1 MTRKQ
6 PNSWRSLN
14 RRLNAMTED
23 EVKAALDAELV
34 GDRRVTVVE
43 RLHQR
48 FSALRATRERLQ
60 LMSEVQHAHAVQP
73 LPHAQPP
80 RTDRAGT

>member
-23 EVKAALDAELV
+23 EVKAALIAEID
-34 GDRRVTVVE
+34 GERRVTVVE

-48 FSALRATRERLQ
+48 FSALRATRERLE
-60 LMSEVQHAHAVQP
+60 LMTEIQREN
-73 LPHAQPP
+73 AQPVSNP
-80 RTDRAGT
+80 